1 MRPKHKILVIDDEE
15 VVLDSCTQVLSAE
28 DCHVATAPNGTDGL
42 KLVESFEP
50 ELVFIDLKM
59 PGLSGFEVLER
70 LRTNHPEI
78 EAIVITGYATVS
90 SAIEAMKKGA
100 FDFLPKPFTPE
111 ELRLITRRA
120 LEHRELVRQAAALR
134 REKEMLRENFAAIV
148 SHELKSPLGAIQ
160 QNLYALIDELDDK
173 LSEEQKDRLLRLKK
187 RVDDLLNLIHSW
199 LRVFSVD
206 LSKLKENFRPLE
218 LAMVVAKAVDIVH
231 QHAIRKSVELEVA
244 VPASL
249 PMVSGDEGSL
259 TEVVVNLLNNAVKYS
274 FPNSKVTVRAG
285 TRDGEVFVSVIDTGV
300 GIAREDLPHLFQ
312 DFGRGHKQ
320 PEGAEGCGLG
330 LAISKRI
337 VEVHGG
343 SIEVQSEPGK
353 GSTFTVRLPVARANI
368 DVVTNPSKG
377 SLT

>member
-1 MRPKHKILVIDDEE
+1 MRPKHKIVVIDDEE
-15 VVLDSCTQVLSAE
+15 VVLDSCTQVLSGEGYA
-28 DCHVATAPNGTDGL
+28 VATAQHGIDGL
-42 KLVESFEP
+42 KLIETFEP

-59 PGLSGFEVLER
+59 PGFSGFEVLDR
-70 LRTNHPEI
+70 VKTAHPEV

-111 ELRLITRRA
+111 ELRLITRRV
-120 LEHRELVRQAAALR
+120 LEHRELAQQAAALR

-160 QNLYALIDELDDK
+160 QNLYALTDELEDK
-173 LSEEQKDRLLRLKK
+173 LTQEQKDRLLRLKK
-187 RVDDLLNLIHSW
+187 RVDDLLSLIHSW

-206 LSKLKENFRPLE
+206 LNKLKENFKPLE
-218 LAMVVAKAVDIVH
+218 IAAVVAKAVDIVH
-231 QHAIRKSVELEVA
+231 PHAIRKSVEIEIVI
-244 VPASL
+244 PADMAPL
-249 PMVSGDEGSL
+249 VGDEGSL

-274 FPNSKVTVRAG
+274 FPNSKVTVRADAQ
-285 TRDGEVFVSVIDTGV
+285 DGEVLLSVIDTGV
-300 GIAREDLPHLFQ
+300 GIAKEDLPHLFQ
-312 DFGRGHKQ
+312 DFGRGRKQ

-353 GSTFTVRLPVARANI
+353 GSTFTVRLPGARAKEA
-368 DVVTNPSKG
+368 VTNPSTG
-377 SLT
+377 SLK